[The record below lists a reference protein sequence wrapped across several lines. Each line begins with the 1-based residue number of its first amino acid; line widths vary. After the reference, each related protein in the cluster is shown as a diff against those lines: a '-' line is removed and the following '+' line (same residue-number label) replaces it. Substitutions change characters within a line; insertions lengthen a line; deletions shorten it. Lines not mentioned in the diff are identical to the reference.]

1 VLVDASIPLVGQML
15 MTSVVGMI
23 GVGAAVEGWY
33 WTRMA
38 WWERIA
44 ALAAGLMLID
54 PATVTDVTGLGI
66 MGLLT
71 IFQYRKAWQQRAK
84 TRKSQ
89 VPAENQPD
97 RSAATGQL
105 HQ

>member
-1 VLVDASIPLVGQML
+1 MLVDANIYLVVQMVI
-15 MTSVVGMI
+15 TSVVGMI

-33 WTRMA
+33 WTHMN

-54 PATVTDVTGLGI
+54 PATLTDVTGLGI

-71 IFQYRKAWQQRAK
+71 IFQYRKTK
-84 TRKSQ
+84 PKRK
-89 VPAENQPD
+89 ETHNQPM
-97 RSAATGQL
+97 L
-105 HQ
+105 PVN